1 MQGKL
6 TRASGFSDQLIYI
19 NSKSQK
25 PMTLGRGLGGIP
37 QFPDTAIG
45 EMAMT
50 IADYFA
56 IGVLIVL
63 IPRAGR
69 WFLMTYHLSPRQ
81 NESTSDQESQ
91 QPQTESRD

>member
-37 QFPDTAIG
+37 HPPTPPPPSQDRQRTPKEYGFFGVLIG
-45 EMAMT
+45 EM
-50 IADYFA
+50 
-56 IGVLIVL
+56 
-63 IPRAGR
+63 
-69 WFLMTYHLSPRQ
+69 Q
-81 NESTSDQESQ
+81 
-91 QPQTESRD
+91 